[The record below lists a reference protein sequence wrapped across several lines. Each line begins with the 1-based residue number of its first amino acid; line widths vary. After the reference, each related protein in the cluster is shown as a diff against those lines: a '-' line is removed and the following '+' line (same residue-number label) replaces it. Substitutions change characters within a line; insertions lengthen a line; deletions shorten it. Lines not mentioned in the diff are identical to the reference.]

1 MQPYHSFFESSSMF
15 FCDIHLCEIKKDWAS
30 TYYRSPIFQLC
41 VGMTGLEPA
50 TSRPPDACANQ
61 LRYIPFHKRV
71 QKYILIVKRPNF
83 QPYFSSF
90 TSKNM
95 SFHTIG
101 QAAEGAAT
109 AYCEGRA
116 GKGFCE
122 RPSFALQKATF
133 HRVKDGLSQAKRPPF
148 AKPP

>member
-71 QKYILIVKRPNF
+71 QKYTLIVKRPNF
-83 QPYFSSF
+83 QPFFSSF

-95 SFHTIG
+95 SFQVILLSNGMH
-101 QAAEGAAT
+101 AAANTQQRDTG
-109 AYCEGRA
+109 
-116 GKGFCE
+116 GF
-122 RPSFALQKATF
+122 AI
-133 HRVKDGLSQAKRPPF
+133 HGLLACKRP
-148 AKPP
+148 